1 MKENGSE
8 VFYEILGK
16 ERGTKELYH
25 AEDEKDLTK
34 VSCDL
39 HLYEVYVKGFIEGC
53 GGAQMKMGRQGVQS
67 VRMNDLKH
75 IRGKCSVVKYRQMQ
89 SVCIIH

>member
-25 AEDEKDLTK
+25 AEDEKDLCGRAFF
-34 VSCDL
+34 SCAGTWRL
-39 HLYEVYVKGFIEGC
+39 CRK
-53 GGAQMKMGRQGVQS
+53 QMEMGRQGVQS

-75 IRGKCSVVKYRQMQ
+75 IRGRCSVVKCRQMQ